1 MVLVFNE
8 IKSLEVM
15 YMFNRR
21 NKIILHNNYCILETV
36 AFYENILLDDIIKPF
51 FFNDNYNRYPDIS
64 ELIEERLSFMD
75 RFKIVKKIAKKIGV
89 SDFKK
94 VDAFIKLR
102 NKIAHNLSSVSM
114 LDVNTKE
121 NEIILGG
128 ETTTWSNYLV
138 ELRKWADIS
147 YEMANFVKDVF
158 DAIHSRESSAI
169 FMYCKVEGDCV
180 LIQNNLIYPEPKG
193 KYTSFF
199 KSDFDMSLIQ
209 YMREESE
216 CQKEVESGNK

>member
-1 MVLVFNE
+1 
-8 IKSLEVM
+8 
-15 YMFNRR
+15 MFNRR

-128 ETTTWSNYLV
+128 ETPTWSNYLL

-158 DAIHSRESSAI
+158 DAIHSRES
-169 FMYCKVEGDCV
+169 
-180 LIQNNLIYPEPKG
+180 
-193 KYTSFF
+193 
-199 KSDFDMSLIQ
+199 
-209 YMREESE
+209 
-216 CQKEVESGNK
+216 EVESGNK